1 MTDQRTMMLAT
12 LNRALATLTDL
23 YAQAKYAHW
32 NVRGTLD
39 FYALHLLFDQ
49 VATTVLP
56 FVDTVAERIVQLG
69 GIAHGRLSDARR
81 SSVLDEAAAAPR
93 EAVDHVRA
101 LASQATIA
109 YAFLNETSKAA
120 AEIGD
125 EATNTLLADA
135 AAAVDK
141 QRWMLQASL
150 PQSSDR
156 A

>member
-1 MTDQRTMMLAT
+1 MSDQRTMMIAT
-12 LNRALATLTDL
+12 LNRALASLTDL

-32 NVRGTLD
+32 NVRGALD

-49 VATTVLP
+49 VATTALP

-69 GIAHGRLSDARR
+69 GIAHGRLTDARR
-81 SSVLDEAAAAPR
+81 SSVLSEAVAAPQD
-93 EAVDHVRA
+93 AVDHVRA
-101 LASQATIA
+101 LARQTASV
-109 YAFLNETSKAA
+109 YAFLNDASKAA

-150 PQSSDR
+150 PQSANR